1 MRLQLSSIKQDIKE
15 IAEMYQC
22 HFSEYFFFVLE
33 IYFFP
38 QSVLPL
44 SAWNMFI
51 IILNEGMHT
60 YFIISQF

>member
-33 IYFFP
+33 IYFFLKVYNLC
-38 QSVLPL
+38 QHGICLL
-44 SAWNMFI
+44 LF
-51 IILNEGMHT
+51 
-60 YFIISQF
+60 